1 MRLEALRRAYKIAE
15 NVSVDYDGMTPEEIK
30 ELDDALGTVFKL
42 ARTAIE
48 RDEEE
53 SEERD
58 LISKI
63 RVIVYRALLS
73 SDPINLYKALCINEI
88 AQILGVKVEDPAEE
102 SDNNKD
108 QITFDDII

>member
-1 MRLEALRRAYKIAE
+1 MRLDCLRKQLKIAE
-15 NVSVDYDGMTPEEIK
+15 NVSVDYSGMTPEEIK
-30 ELDDALGTVFKL
+30 ELDDSLDTVFKL

-53 SEERD
+53 SEARD

-73 SDPINLYKALCINEI
+73 SDPINLYKSCCINEI
-88 AQILGVKVEDPAEE
+88 AELLGVKVEDPAEKTE
-102 SDNNKD
+102 TNG